1 MRTLPMPGA
10 LIGGAVAGIYGLV
23 CPERYQAKARIAE
36 FRDWMLGFRA
46 VPLLPA

>member
-1 MRTLPMPGA
+1 MPGA
-10 LIGGAVAGIYGLV
+10 LIAGAVAGIYGLV
-23 CPERYQAKARIAE
+23 CPERSQPKARIAA